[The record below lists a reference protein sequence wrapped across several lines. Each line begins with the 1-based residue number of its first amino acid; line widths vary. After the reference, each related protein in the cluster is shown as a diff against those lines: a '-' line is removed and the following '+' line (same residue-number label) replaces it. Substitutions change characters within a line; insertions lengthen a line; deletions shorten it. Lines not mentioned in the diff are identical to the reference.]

1 MARAL
6 AALALL
12 QAAAA
17 NATAKQQCAFGTPNN
32 GCPKGQHCWS
42 GSCRC
47 DCAAGPK
54 APCTMPPC
62 AAPTPSGGAPKP
74 TGKTVEIAPGV
85 AMPSVSLG
93 TCCGSD
99 PKCPPPLL
107 APPPPS
113 RGCPSAPSGSPAAA
127 AD

>member
-1 MARAL
+1 MATMRT
-6 AALALL
+6 LALL
-12 QAAAA
+12 ALAGAADAA
-17 NATAKQQCAFGTPNN
+17 NATNKQQCAFGTPNN

-62 AAPTPSGGAPKP
+62 AAPTPSGGGPKP

-99 PKCPPPLL
+99 PKCVP
-107 APPPPS
+107 A
-113 RGCPSAPSGSPAAA
+113 GCPSAPSGSPAC
-127 AD
+127 